1 MPFSSRFISESEIVI
16 IESSRSIATLNKY
29 GKAQVPPLGSLSSI
43 RNVHWLGRHVMS
55 EQLLHLTGL
64 ELFNA

>member
-1 MPFSSRFISESEIVI
+1 MVI
-16 IESSRSIATLNKY
+16 LESSRSITTLNKY